1 MNQPIDEQPA
11 EVSNSMPGSE
21 LTSETKPYGQ
31 AFTAYG
37 LGNDKVLCVTND
49 LTASCE
55 ADEFREKIPE
65 RYFSLGM
72 AEQNLIGALGGMARE
87 GFVPF
92 YPTFSVF
99 ATRRPYEQVALAVA
113 YPALPVR
120 LVGFLPGL
128 TTPGGV
134 THQST
139 DDIALMSQLPNMT
152 VLEVG
157 DATEARTVLDVMDGI
172 NGPVFVRM
180 LRGVV
185 PRLFDTPMQFNR
197 ARELSQGD
205 DVLLISSGVHTQITS
220 EVVDTLRDNGVSAGH
235 LHVSTLKPFTDPLV
249 AERLATATNVVTV
262 EDHMVRGGL
271 GTAVAEVMAESG
283 SRARL
288 RRVGV
293 RDTFTHGGTRDYLF
307 GYYGLDRFGVIARV
321 EELLGR
327 SITVQVAGDR
337 EQHVQQHNEAVAE
350 GL

>member
-1 MNQPIDEQPA
+1 MNQQIDEQPA
-11 EVSNSMPGSE
+11 EVTNSFPE
-21 LTSETKPYGQ
+21 PVQETEVKPYGE
-31 AFTAYG
+31 AFTRYG
-37 LGNDKVLCVTND
+37 LANDKVLCVTND

-55 ADEFREKIPE
+55 ADEFRAKIPE

-72 AEQNLIGALGGMARE
+72 AEQNLVGVLGGMARE

-99 ATRRPYEQVALAVA
+99 ATRRPYEQIALAVA

-134 THQST
+134 THQSI

-172 NGPVFVRM
+172 VGPVFLRM

-185 PRLFDTPMQFNR
+185 PKLFAEPMLFNT
-197 ARELSQGD
+197 ARELSRGD
-205 DVLLISSGVHTQITS
+205 ELLLVSSGVHTQLAMS
-220 EVVDTLRDNGVSAGH
+220 VAHELRVQGVEVGH
-235 LHVSTLKPFTDPLV
+235 LHISTLKPFTDPLV
-249 AERLATATNVVTV
+249 AERLASAAAVMTV
-262 EDHMVRGGL
+262 EDHLIRGGL

-283 SRARL
+283 ARGVL
-288 RRVGV
+288 RRVGI

-307 GYYGLDRFGVIARV
+307 QYYGIDEAAILEAAER
-321 EELLGR
+321 LLGR
-327 SITVQVAGDR
+327 QFTKQARQDAHHG
-337 EQHVQQHNEAVAE
+337 QQHNEAVAE